1 MALDGLIDS
10 LVGLSVFTLEGVY
23 EAVSKSTVGFKDLE
37 NWIDYNYPASDSYG
51 RKMVHDGGFFE
62 VMVMCWKPGDYSAIH
77 DHGEAEFGVVKVFG
91 DTEHAAFEIVN
102 QKLITLGRTII
113 EAGTTL
119 EIAPSLIHQMGNP
132 GDRNSFSLHI
142 YVNQAAEGNIT
153 GDSRIY
159 DYSRNA
165 ILRVDGGAFYLLP
178 ESEIK
183 AREPLPEADGHTRQR
198 DLNEA
203 AKRAKAMGDRV
214 EYKRILNETSP
225 VLVEPPSI
233 Q

>member
-10 LVGLSVFTLEGVY
+10 LEGLSEFTLEGVY

-37 NWIDYNYPASDSYG
+37 KWIDYDYPASDSYG

-91 DTEHAAFEIVN
+91 DTEHATFKIVN
-102 QKLITLGRTII
+102 RELITLGRTIV

-119 EIAPSLIHQMGNP
+119 EVTPALIHQMGNP
-132 GDRNSFSLHI
+132 GDSNSFSLHI
-142 YVNQAAEGNIT
+142 YVNQAAGGNIT
-153 GDSRIY
+153 SGAKIY

-183 AREPLPEADGHTRQR
+183 SREPLPEADYPTWRQ
-198 DLNEA
+198 DLRKA
-203 AKRAKAMGDRV
+203 AMRAKAMGNES
-214 EYKRILNETSP
+214 EYKQILSKISP
-225 VLVEPPSI
+225 SFVKQTLI